1 MARTEV
7 GQPDRIAAGILIILA
22 SVAAMAFADAV
33 VKLVSSNLT
42 LWQVFVARSLFAL
55 PCLLGL
61 AYLAKAKLGTDR
73 TGWVLVRS
81 GLLILT
87 WLLYY
92 ASLPVLSLAVAAVAV
107 YTNPIFTA
115 LLAALTLGERVTTRQ
130 WAGVLV
136 GFAGVAVIVKP
147 GTDAFSWFLFFPL
160 LGAFFYSLA
169 MIVTRS
175 TCRDEDAIALA
186 LNLHGCF
193 IATGLLATGFL
204 LLLGLDGE
212 TKSAY
217 PFLLDDWTPMDLADW
232 SVMAA
237 LGVLSA
243 VYFLGVARAYQIAP
257 PHIIGTFD
265 YGYLVS
271 AAIWGGVLFGE
282 MPDPYTLVGMMLITV
297 AGLLVAVPT
306 RGLRSS
312 SALRP
317 MRVKGNVHNG
327 PRPRN

>member
-1 MARTEV
+1 MAA
-7 GQPDRIAAGILIILA
+7 PDRIAAGILIILA

-55 PCLLGL
+55 PCLVGL
-61 AYLAKAKLGTDR
+61 AYLAKGKLKTSR

-92 ASLPVLSLAVAAVAV
+92 GSLPVLSLAVAAVAV

-115 LLAALTLGERVTTRQ
+115 LLAATALGEKVTKRQ
-130 WAGVLV
+130 WMGVFV
-136 GFAGVAVIVKP
+136 GFVGVAVILKP

-175 TCRDEDAIALA
+175 TCKDENAVALA
-186 LNLHGCF
+186 LNLHGSF
-193 IATGLLATGFL
+193 LATGLLATGVL
-204 LLLGLDGE
+204 LFLGLDGD
-212 TKSAY
+212 TGSAY
-217 PFLLDDWTPMDLADW
+217 PFLLGDWMPMGVADW

-243 VYFLGVARAYQIAP
+243 AYFLGVARAYQIAP
-257 PHIIGTFD
+257 PQIIGTFD

-271 AAIWGGVLFGE
+271 AAIWGAVLFGE
-282 MPDPYTLVGMMLITV
+282 VPEPLTLLGMALITM
-297 AGLLVAVPT
+297 AGLLVAAPN
-306 RGLRSS
+306 RR
-312 SALRP
+312 
-317 MRVKGNVHNG
+317 
-327 PRPRN
+327 